1 MNKDK
6 KALLEKTY
14 QHFFDVAT
22 NSISTKGVESILDE
36 KLTGVGTTVD
46 EIVLSQEAFLNLLQ
60 SQKKA
65 AEENGIEVETKN
77 KRIRLD
83 VSSNEDAA
91 VVLEEGS
98 FVLHIEGN
106 QHILPFRISTFLVF
120 TDNIWKVIH
129 WHGSTPVMSEDD
141 TYHLNEWQK
150 RNAELEAEVKERT
163 KELEVRNR
171 EAEIEAATQKVRT
184 QAMGMRAPEDIMEVL
199 DILRD
204 EILKFELGNIATWI
218 WTVDDEGMITQ
229 WDISEFI
236 PENKLVNFN
245 FTFDPNKYAQ
255 IDRHTKEWDSNDKYY
270 AIKYQGS
277 DLENLIKEVIEIDPE
292 SGEIFQETVDSENIS
307 EYWQASARFSKGI
320 IGLDFIQEPSSKV
333 SPILTKMAS
342 AFGLAYQRFKDLEKA
357 ELQAYESKVEASL
370 ERVRGMATAMNHSD
384 DLKQI
389 AEEMFKELE
398 ILKIDPL
405 RYGLGMI
412 DGEKKEAELWASTVN
427 DVHHLDMLGDVS
439 LTWHPML
446 SEAFDAWDAQ
456 HEELIYRLEGKE
468 LSDYYKQISRVNSHI
483 DNLDKLTDPNTDI
496 VQYCS
501 FFPFKT
507 GALYAFT
514 QHEPDEEGRSILKR
528 FANVFEQAYTRFQD
542 LSNAENQ
549 AVLIKDERDRLE
561 ITLKELRA
569 TQDQLVQQEKL
580 ASLGQLTAGIAHEIK
595 NPLNFV
601 NNFSDLSKEL
611 VDEAREEVDSIKA
624 LGSTPLPDG
633 ALDEIIDLLDH
644 IESNLDTIYKHG
656 TRADNIVKSMLE
668 HSRGGTGRLELTQ
681 LNPLLKEYVTLSF
694 HGMRASKNPINVDL
708 NFELNEDVGKVPLI
722 AEDFSRVIVNLCNN
736 AFDAMREK
744 IASEQQD
751 YKPKLTIRTI
761 KTDDGVSLEIEDNGP
776 GIPTEMKD
784 KILQPFFTTKKGT
797 EGTGLG
803 LSITNDIV
811 KAHGGKL
818 EVESKENQYT
828 LFRVYLTLKGK

>member
-1 MNKDK
+1 MNPEK

-46 EIVLSQEAFLNLLQ
+46 EIALSQEDFLNFLR
-60 SQKKA
+60 SQKQA
-65 AEENGIEVETKN
+65 AKENGIEVETKL

-83 VSSNEDAA
+83 VSSDENAA
-91 VVLEEGS
+91 VILEGGH

-106 QHILPFRISTFLVF
+106 QQILPFRVSTFLVF

-129 WHGSTPVMSEDD
+129 YHGSSPVMSENDSF
-141 TYHLNEWQK
+141 HLNEWEK

-163 KELEVRNR
+163 KELEIRNR

-199 DILRD
+199 NILRD

-218 WTVDDEGMITQ
+218 WTTDEDGLITQ
-229 WDISEFI
+229 WDISDFI
-236 PENKLVNFN
+236 PENELVNFN
-245 FTFDPNKYAQ
+245 FTFDPKKYDQ
-255 IDRHTKEWDSNDKYY
+255 IDRHTKKWTSDENYY
-270 AIKYQGS
+270 AIKYDG
-277 DLENLIKEVIEIDPE
+277 ENLKTLIKQVSDIDSD
-292 SGEIFQETVDSENIS
+292 SGEIFQKTVDSENIT
-307 EYWQASARFSKGI
+307 EYWQASAQFSKGI
-320 IGLDFIQEPSSKV
+320 IGIDLLQEPSNKV
-333 SPILTKMAS
+333 SPILIKMAS

-398 ILKIDPL
+398 ILKINPL

-412 DGEKKEAELWASTVN
+412 DGEKKQAELWASTVN
-427 DVHHLDMLGDVS
+427 NVHHLDMLGNVS

-446 SEAFDAWDAQ
+446 SKAFDAWDAQ

-468 LSDYYKQISRVNSHI
+468 LSDYYKQISRVNAHI
-483 DNLDKLTDPNTDI
+483 NDLESLTDPTTEV

-514 QHEPDEEGRSILKR
+514 QYEPDEEGRSILKR

-549 AVLIKDERDRLE
+549 AVLIKEERDRLE

-569 TQDQLVQQEKL
+569 TQGQLVQQEKL

-601 NNFSDLSKEL
+601 NNFSELSKEL
-611 VDEAREEVDSIKA
+611 VDEAKDEVETLKA
-624 LGSTPLPDG
+624 LGKTPIPDD
-633 ALDEIIDLLDH
+633 ALEEISDLLND
-644 IESNLDTIYKHG
+644 IDSNLDTIFKHG

-668 HSRGGTGRLELTQ
+668 HSRGGTGVMEPTH
-681 LNPLLKEYVTLSF
+681 LNTLLKEFVNLAF
-694 HGMRASKNPINVDL
+694 HGMRANSNAINVDL
-708 NFELNEDVGKVPLI
+708 NFELNDDVENVPLI
-722 AEDFSRVIVNLCNN
+722 AEDFSRVVVNLCNN
-736 AFDAMREK
+736 AFDAMRDKIDPEK
-744 IASEQQD
+744 TD
-751 YKPKLTIRTI
+751 YKPKLSIRTR
-761 KTDDGVSLEIEDNGP
+761 KTKTGINLEIEDNGS
-776 GIPTEMKD
+776 GISPEMKD

-803 LSITNDIV
+803 LSITNDII
-811 KAHGGKL
+811 KAHGGSISI
-818 EVESKENQYT
+818 ESELDHGT
-828 LFRVYLTLKGK
+828 LFRIELKQT